1 MNEILDAITSELVF
15 PAIIAASVIAML
27 YAFFSDF
34 DMQTVIASGGDG
46 TGLSIVADHNADA
59 ECAKKL
65 MAGSVS
71 RCNI

>member
-1 MNEILDAITSELVF
+1 MDEILDVITGELVF
-15 PAIIAASVIAML
+15 PAIIAVSVIAML

-34 DMQTVIASGGDG
+34 DMQTVIASKGDG